1 MILVVILIDKDSIT
15 KSASIHF
22 TDPEFLVTRI
32 HEPKKRSKKMAP
44 SGKSSLVIEIPCSQ
58 NDKIWKMEDQ
68 EIIHLVSTRLDE
80 MEFVGKKETID
91 TFVFRLKYA
100 YPVLDVDYKWKM
112 NKITSFLDK
121 FSNLRMAGRN
131 GTFTYTSIHNIISSS
146 KKIIE

>member
-1 MILVVILIDKDSIT
+1 
-15 KSASIHF
+15 
-22 TDPEFLVTRI
+22 
-32 HEPKKRSKKMAP
+32 
-44 SGKSSLVIEIPCSQ
+44 
-58 NDKIWKMEDQ
+58 MEDQ

-131 GTFTYTSIHNIISSS
+131 GTFTYTSMHNIISSS
-146 KKIIE
+146 KKIIEKYIS